1 MNTMSIAYLAGGLVG
16 ILIGLVLVAIL
27 IRYVRTDKKIKAKY
41 DERQELIRGRGF
53 KYAFYTSL
61 VYFGLLTITMLGLT
75 EIVPIPSGV
84 LTFFG
89 VCLSVLVYAG
99 YCIWHEAYF
108 ALNENP
114 KRVMIAFSVIG
125 VCNVIIGL
133 SNLHKVTSLQSAD
146 ATPGLI
152 NLTCAVLF
160 VGIFLI
166 LLVKHIA
173 NRRCKE

>member
-1 MNTMSIAYLAGGLVG
+1 MNTAYIIGVIAGVAV
-16 ILIGLVLVAIL
+16 GLVLVFLL
-27 IRYVRTDKKIKAKY
+27 IRYFRTDKKIMPQY

-61 VYFGLLTITMLGLT
+61 VYFGLLTLTIFCLT
-75 EIVPIPSGV
+75 EIVQPGV
-84 LTFFG
+84 LTFLG

-133 SNLHKVTSLQSAD
+133 SNLHEVPSLRSAD
-146 ATPGLI
+146 ATPGLL
-152 NLTCAVLF
+152 NLTCAMLF

-173 NRRCKE
+173 NKRREE